1 MRKPARSKGD
11 MRNDEHYALTSCGL
25 RQRDRTSNLGHHPRR
40 AKHRPH
46 HRRTARLYFADN
58 LEPIPFVK
66 RDISR
71 IGRFQISD
79 QIIAVADLKSVFHK
93 RGAETVSLPCR
104 IDTYHREVPVRLL
117 WMKLVH

>member
-1 MRKPARSKGD
+1 MRASAADPLSI
-11 MRNDEHYALTSCGL
+11 L
-25 RQRDRTSNLGHHPRR
+25 RYHTRV

-46 HRRTARLYFADN
+46 HRRTARLYFTDH
-58 LEPIPFVK
+58 LEPVPLIK

-93 RGAETVSLPCR
+93 RGADTVSLPCR